1 LHNSVNVTETPLKG
15 ALMKARNPIFIHYVY
30 DMARARRFYESVF
43 EVSPSFASSGWTTLS
58 FGSFELALHILA
70 PGYAPEAPLPHAGL
84 TLEVDRIEEMRTL
97 VEHHGGKMVELREPQ
112 PHVPVRIGRF
122 SDPDGNG
129 FELRQQM

>member
-1 LHNSVNVTETPLKG
+1 MRGRK
-15 ALMKARNPIFIHYVY
+15 PIFIHYVY

-43 EVSPSFASSGWTTLS
+43 EVAPSFASSGWTTLN

-70 PGYAPEAPLPHAGL
+70 PGFAPEAPLPHAGL
-84 TLEVDRIEEMRTL
+84 TLEVDRLEEMQVL
-97 VEHHGGKMVELREPQ
+97 VEQNGGTMIELREPQ
-112 PHVPVRIGRF
+112 PHVPVRIARF